1 MPRIP
6 RLVLWLS
13 YVIFL
18 FVFLACKKE
27 DNSTNIFTG
36 QVTNKKTGAPVAN
49 ANVLAYTS
57 SSSPPNQ
64 LIKDYSTKTNA
75 QGYYTMVIPG
85 EDQFTFSEVF
95 KTGFLPKIYPA
106 KYSYLVRGDSHLVDV
121 QLIPLD
127 GHLRL
132 VINNATGQHDSLY
145 VAIYNKTV
153 FSEYGYGPNA
163 SGWPVA
169 LLKGDT
175 YIKALDFPSQEPVD
189 IYWNFNKFIS
199 PNALFNTS
207 ILLSTIDTTDFIIDY

>member
-1 MPRIP
+1 MPRIT
-6 RLVLWLS
+6 RLVFLL
-13 YVIFL
+13 YFVIFL
-18 FVFLACKKE
+18 FLFLQCKKE

-75 QGYYTMVIPG
+75 QGYYTMAIPG

-95 KTGFLPKIYPA
+95 KTGYLPKIYPA
-106 KYSYLVRGDSHLVDV
+106 KYSYLVRGDSHIVDV

-153 FSEYGYGPNA
+153 FDEGLGLDGP
-163 SGWPVA
+163 GWPVV
-169 LLKGDT
+169 LSKGNASS
-175 YIKALDFPSQEPVD
+175 KVFDFPADESVSV
-189 IYWNFNKFIS
+189 YWDVKKFTIPGS
-199 PNALFNTS
+199 MFYNS
-207 ILLSTIDTTDFIIDY
+207 ILLSSIDTTDFIIDY